1 MTDPATLARDWITL
15 WQSELAAT
23 AVDREAQETWRA
35 MLALWAR
42 SADLL
47 LPPSHDGASGSTRP
61 DAAPRPA
68 PAAAAS
74 EPGVDQVAKL
84 ERRIAELEARLA
96 DMERGRDNR
105 PRRAAKRPSRRT
117 AVD

>member
-47 LPPSHDGASGSTRP
+47 LPSPHDGAPGNTRP
-61 DAAPRPA
+61 DAAPRPP

-74 EPGVDQVAKL
+74 EPGVDQVAIL

-96 DMERGRDNR
+96 DMERSRNDR
-105 PRRAAKRPSRRT
+105 PRRAAKPPSKRT
-117 AVD
+117 AAD

>member
-47 LPPSHDGASGSTRP
+47 LPPPHDGTPGSPRP
-61 DAAPRPA
+61 DAAPRPTPT
-68 PAAAAS
+68 PAAPEPRVDRVAS
-74 EPGVDQVAKL
+74 L
-84 ERRIAELEARLA
+84 ERRIIELEARLA
-96 DMERGRDNR
+96 DMERDRDKN
-105 PRRAAKRPSRRT
+105 PRRAAKRPSKRT
-117 AVD
+117 AAG